1 MVQNEQG
8 WKAAYRKDMAA
19 KMQNKA
25 FGYIEDDGSIPNSR
39 IHKLKWAHKL
49 VWNGNVLE
57 EERARL
63 VGTPYKQIKSVDYKS
78 SYSATP
84 GHCPIKI
91 VGGIIC
97 AYKLDDNHCDVIK
110 KIELRASS

>member
-1 MVQNEQG
+1 MAQNEQG
-8 WKAAYRKDMAA
+8 WKAAYRKDKAA

-25 FGYIEDDGSIPNSR
+25 FGYIEDDGSIPASR

-63 VGTPYKQIKSVDYKS
+63 VGTPYKQIKSRRLQGS
-78 SYSATP
+78 PYSATP
-84 GHCPIKI
+84 GHCPIKL
-91 VGGIIC
+91 VGGVVC
-97 AYKLDDNHCDVIK
+97 AYKLDD
-110 KIELRASS
+110 ESL